1 MHCRAKAAHNAGV
14 GKFGVLQK
22 PGLLQ
27 FFRRHDVG
35 SASFFLTGKS
45 LVIPLRADFTTRLS
59 GIILIS
65 EAMFGAGFDLERI
78 GLRAVSGRF

>member
-1 MHCRAKAAHNAGV
+1 M
-14 GKFGVLQK
+14 
-22 PGLLQ
+22 Q
-27 FFRRHDVG
+27 FFRRRDVG

-65 EAMFGAGFDLERI
+65 EAMFAPASISR
-78 GLRAVSGRF
+78 RAPMPR